1 MRLLPFVLFALLVV
15 FIDESEATAN
25 ASAKLLCSADRDCAT
40 PNGQCLSNECV
51 CSRGWLIVDRSGCT
65 YEQKSKLTAF
75 LLSFFVGIFGVDW
88 FYLSVGSWVYIL
100 LGVLK
105 LLTCGGLG
113 IWWIVDWI
121 RLLVNAFLD
130 GNGVP
135 LLDWSR

>member
-1 MRLLPFVLFALLVV
+1 MRSLLFLLVV
-15 FIDESEATAN
+15 IN
-25 ASAKLLCSADRDCAT
+25 ASAAETKLFCSADRDCAA

-51 CSRGWLIVDRSGCT
+51 CSRGFVIVDRTGCT

-75 LLSFFVGIFGVDW
+75 LLSFFVGFFGVDW
-88 FYLSVGSWVYIL
+88 FYLSVDNWVYIL

-121 RLLVNAFLD
+121 RLLANAFLD